1 MKGKTNNPNGRPKGR
16 KNKATL
22 DLRQRI
28 NNFVI
33 DKWDSI
39 EADFEALEPKER
51 LQFFEKLL
59 QYSLPK
65 LQSVVPKEDIDDNIE
80 VIITFWKA

>member
-80 VIITFWKA
+80 VIITF